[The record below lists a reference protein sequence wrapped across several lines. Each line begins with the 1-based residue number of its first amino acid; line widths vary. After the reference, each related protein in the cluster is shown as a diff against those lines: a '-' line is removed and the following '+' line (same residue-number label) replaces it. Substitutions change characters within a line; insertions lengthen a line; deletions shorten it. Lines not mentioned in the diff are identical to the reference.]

1 MNDQI
6 ATQIDTL
13 NSVKDTVTSAITS
26 GDLPELTFSLDN
38 ITSDSLI
45 ITVLGYT
52 IVFLSLLFLFVTFM
66 NLAKII
72 KYNTTRKLRAQ
83 GKLKEENK
91 TDDSI
96 SGEVTAAISM
106 ALMLHFRE
114 VHDFENT
121 VITIK
126 KVQKP
131 YSPWSSKIYGLRQY
145 PEKR

>member
-1 MNDQI
+1 MNEKI
-6 ATQIDTL
+6 TSITDTL
-13 NSVKDTVTSAITS
+13 TSVKDTITAAS
-26 GDLPELTFSLDN
+26 DLPELTFTLEN
-38 ITSDSLI
+38 ITGDSLI
-45 ITVLGYT
+45 ITVLGYS

-66 NLAKII
+66 NLAKVIR
-72 KYNTTRKLRAQ
+72 YHTNRKLKAE
-83 GKLKEENK
+83 GKLNEE
-91 TDDSI
+91 TTAEETL
-96 SGEVTAAISM
+96 SGEVSAAISM

-145 PEKR
+145 PRH

>member
-1 MNDQI
+1 MNNQL
-6 ATQIDTL
+6 DTL
-13 NSVKDTVTSAITS
+13 STVQDTLTAAS
-26 GDLPELTFSLDN
+26 DLPELGFNLSN

-45 ITVLGYT
+45 LTVLGYT
-52 IVFLSLLFLFVTFM
+52 IVFLSLLFLFVTFV
-66 NLAKII
+66 NIAKVVQGNI
-72 KYNTTRKLRAQ
+72 NRKLKAS
-83 GKLKEENK
+83 GKLIEKTETEE
-91 TDDSI
+91 TM

>member
-1 MNDQI
+1 MNENI
-6 ATQIDTL
+6 TAITDTL
-13 NSVKDTVTSAITS
+13 TSVKDTLTSAAGS
-26 GDLPELTFSLDN
+26 SDLPELTFTLDN
-38 ITSDSLI
+38 ITGDSLI
-45 ITVLGYT
+45 ISVLGYS
-52 IVFLSLLFLFVTFM
+52 IVFMSLLFLFITFM
-66 NLAKII
+66 NLAKLI
-72 KYNTTRKLRAQ
+72 KYQTNKKLKAE
-83 GKLKEENK
+83 GKLTEENS
-91 TDDSI
+91 TEESL

-114 VHDFENT
+114 VHDYENT

>member
-1 MNDQI
+1 M
-6 ATQIDTL
+6 
-13 NSVKDTVTSAITS
+13 
-26 GDLPELTFSLDN
+26 LPELTFTLDN
-38 ITSDSLI
+38 ITGDSLI
-45 ITVLGYT
+45 ISVLGYS
-52 IVFLSLLFLFVTFM
+52 IVFMSLLFLFITFM
-66 NLAKII
+66 NLAKLI
-72 KYNTTRKLRAQ
+72 KYRTNKKLKAE
-83 GKLKEENK
+83 GKLKEENS
-91 TDDSI
+91 TEESL

-114 VHDFENT
+114 VHDYENT

>member
-114 VHDFENT
+114 VHDFDNT
-121 VITIK
+121 VITI
-126 KVQKP
+126 
-131 YSPWSSKIYGLRQY
+131 
-145 PEKR
+145 

>member
-1 MNDQI
+1 MNENI
-6 ATQIDTL
+6 TAITDTL
-13 NSVKDTVTSAITS
+13 TSVKDTLTSAAGS
-26 GDLPELTFSLDN
+26 SDLPELTFTLDN
-38 ITSDSLI
+38 ITGDSLI
-45 ITVLGYT
+45 ISVLGYS
-52 IVFLSLLFLFVTFM
+52 IVFMSLLFLFITFM
-66 NLAKII
+66 NLAKLI
-72 KYNTTRKLRAQ
+72 KYRTNKKLKAE
-83 GKLKEENK
+83 GKLTEENS
-91 TDDSI
+91 TEESL

-114 VHDFENT
+114 VHDYENT